1 MRKHSSTELGSH
13 RNWYAASESN
23 TSCLGVDQMH
33 TASLLAAYKKLVS
46 RPGFGPGPDGLRG
59 HYAAVTPATHRKFGG
74 ARRIRTFSRRFKRPL
89 CCPLTLARHIGC
101 SIPRLLSRTFIHLS
115 REPDRS
121 YLSYPVLFRVAAR
134 VEFPVLNKIRWPYP
148 SCYHARIFHDSVAR
162 AGRKFFGF
170 LRERLSYQ
178 IWTQRWDA
186 RPLQFLLQRNASCL
200 RHRPG

>member
-89 CCPLTLARHIGC
+89 CYPLTLARHNWLLYTPASIEDVY
-101 SIPRLLSRTFIHLS
+101 SSKPRTRQVLLELPRPIPRCCQSG
-115 REPDRS
+115 
-121 YLSYPVLFRVAAR
+121 V
-134 VEFPVLNKIRWPYP
+134 P
-148 SCYHARIFHDSVAR
+148 S
-162 AGRKFFGF
+162 
-170 LRERLSYQ
+170 LE
-178 IWTQRWDA
+178 
-186 RPLQFLLQRNASCL
+186 
-200 RHRPG
+200 